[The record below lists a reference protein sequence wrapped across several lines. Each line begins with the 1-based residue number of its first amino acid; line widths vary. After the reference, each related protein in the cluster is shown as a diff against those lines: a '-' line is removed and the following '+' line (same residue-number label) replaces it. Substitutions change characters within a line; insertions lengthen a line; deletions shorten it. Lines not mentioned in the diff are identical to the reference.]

1 MAPKASNLVHR
12 WSFEDGSGTTAVDNG
27 TDQANLSLSGMDNSN
42 WRTCPDGGCL
52 WFDGTDDVASVNVDD
67 FDGNLSVSQWV
78 WANTTSPSS
87 YASTFAVSNQAGAN
101 ASFQHMISSQQ
112 WRLHN
117 NQTKT
122 FGDVVAQRWTHLV
135 TVFDNGDLRQ
145 YMDGVLVREDTYPS
159 GSFTNVDLYKLG
171 VNRAGSA
178 YFEGMIDEVMVWDVA
193 LEDHDITA
201 LRRTIIDNCTTYSG
215 AGVGVATLETS
226 FSIPPDLMNH
236 AWNIYVYGQREGE
249 VNGAFSLSV
258 DGVDSTGAL
267 LSTNTSNAKTFTTS
281 WASQTMRM
289 RPAAQATDLKIK
301 VLLDIESTS
310 TVGSLYIDSVI
321 LRAIRPHMDWVNGS
335 IADTAVSTG
344 GRSFNWG
351 TAYGQSLIADL
362 LEDGV
367 SGAKGYVYEPYLT
380 AVGLPSTFM
389 PTYASGY
396 NLAESHAAA
405 NLYTGWMGVVVGDPR
420 WPPMSA
426 PFTM

>member
-87 YASTFAVSNQAGAN
+87 YASTFAVSDQAGAN

-178 YFEGMIDEVMVWDVA
+178 Y
-193 LEDHDITA
+193 
-201 LRRTIIDNCTTYSG
+201 
-215 AGVGVATLETS
+215 
-226 FSIPPDLMNH
+226 
-236 AWNIYVYGQREGE
+236 
-249 VNGAFSLSV
+249 
-258 DGVDSTGAL
+258 
-267 LSTNTSNAKTFTTS
+267 
-281 WASQTMRM
+281 
-289 RPAAQATDLKIK
+289 
-301 VLLDIESTS
+301 
-310 TVGSLYIDSVI
+310 
-321 LRAIRPHMDWVNGS
+321 LRA
-335 IADTAVSTG
+335 
-344 GRSFNWG
+344 
-351 TAYGQSLIADL
+351 
-362 LEDGV
+362 
-367 SGAKGYVYEPYLT
+367 
-380 AVGLPSTFM
+380 
-389 PTYASGY
+389 
-396 NLAESHAAA
+396 
-405 NLYTGWMGVVVGDPR
+405 
-420 WPPMSA
+420 
-426 PFTM
+426 